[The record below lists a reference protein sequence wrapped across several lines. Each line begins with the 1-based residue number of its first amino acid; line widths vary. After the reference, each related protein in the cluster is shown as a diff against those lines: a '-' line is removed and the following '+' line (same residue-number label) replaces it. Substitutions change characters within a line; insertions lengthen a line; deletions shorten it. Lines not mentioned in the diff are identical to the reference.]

1 LADDFFRSTAN
12 GQRPTTNGKR
22 GLKMSDKAEKT
33 HGTHSFVHPLPMKV
47 LVSVF
52 IALLILTVAT
62 TEVASLNLGSLSI
75 YVALAIAVIK
85 GALVI
90 LFFMHLKYDNPFY
103 GIVLILALFF
113 VSLLIGSTMMD
124 STEYAHNLAPPST
137 IVTRQ

>member
-1 LADDFFRSTAN
+1 
-12 GQRPTTNGKR
+12 
-22 GLKMSDKAEKT
+22 MSEKTVKT
-33 HGTHSFVHPLPMKV
+33 HGGHDFVHVLPMKV
-47 LVSVF
+47 LLSVF

-62 TEVASLNLGSLSI
+62 TEVANLNLGSLSI
-75 YVALAIAVIK
+75 YAALGIAVIK

-113 VSLLIGSTMMD
+113 VSLMIGSTIMD
-124 STEYAHNLAPPST
+124 SAEYAHNLTPPST